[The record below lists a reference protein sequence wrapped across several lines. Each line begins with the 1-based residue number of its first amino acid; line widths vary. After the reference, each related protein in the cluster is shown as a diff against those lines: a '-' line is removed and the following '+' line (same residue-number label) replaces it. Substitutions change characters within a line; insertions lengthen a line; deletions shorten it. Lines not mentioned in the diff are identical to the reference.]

1 MAGPLLPSLLSLAVL
16 AAAADAFSTAPSSGR
31 RGPARVGPSSALSS
45 SLVNDGV
52 FQTSPPLRIEVRESK
67 RGGPTADPSL

>member
-16 AAAADAFSTAPSSGR
+16 AAAADAFSTAPLR
-31 RGPARVGPSSALSS
+31 CGPARVGPSSALSS

>member
-16 AAAADAFSTAPSSGR
+16 AAAADAFSTAPLR
-31 RGPARVGPSSALSS
+31 CGPARVGPSSALS